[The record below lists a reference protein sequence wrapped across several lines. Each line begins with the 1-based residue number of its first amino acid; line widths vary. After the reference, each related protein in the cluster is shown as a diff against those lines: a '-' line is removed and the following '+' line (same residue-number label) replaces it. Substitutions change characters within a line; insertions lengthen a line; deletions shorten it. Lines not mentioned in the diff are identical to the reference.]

1 MYFFYFQYTNYLD
14 LYEEVVAKFEGATE
28 LPNKKQKR
36 ESKRSNF
43 NVASSSSTE
52 ASANTTNNTIN
63 NNNFNNSSSSS
74 SSSSG
79 GSSSGRQSLRLAVK
93 DSLEKKNNEMS
104 EDRMY
109 DQVSG
114 MVVNTQSGRESTI
127 VCKFKLDQMSMPV
140 VKSNKRKRKKK

>member
-1 MYFFYFQYTNYLD
+1 MYIFYFQYTNYLD

-43 NVASSSSTE
+43 NVATSSSTE
-52 ASANTTNNTIN
+52 ASANTTNTTNNNTA
-63 NNNFNNSSSSS
+63 NNFNNSSSSGGS
-74 SSSSG
+74 GSSG
-79 GSSSGRQSLRLAVK
+79 GRQSLRLAVK

-109 DQVSG
+109 DQLSG
-114 MVVNTQSGRESTI
+114 MVVNTQLGRESTI

-140 VKSNKRKRKKK
+140 VKNNKRKRKKK

>member
-52 ASANTTNNTIN
+52 ATTNTNTAN
-63 NNNFNNSSSSS
+63 NNTANNFNNSSSSS
-74 SSSSG
+74 SSS

-140 VKSNKRKRKKK
+140 VKNNKRKRKKK

>member
-1 MYFFYFQYTNYLD
+1 MYMCVFFYFQYTNYLD

-52 ASANTTNNTIN
+52 ATANTTTNNNN

-74 SSSSG
+74 SSSSSG
-79 GSSSGRQSLRLAVK
+79 SSGRQSLRLAVK
-93 DSLEKKNNEMS
+93 DSLEKKNN
-104 EDRMY
+104 
-109 DQVSG
+109 
-114 MVVNTQSGRESTI
+114 
-127 VCKFKLDQMSMPV
+127 
-140 VKSNKRKRKKK
+140 